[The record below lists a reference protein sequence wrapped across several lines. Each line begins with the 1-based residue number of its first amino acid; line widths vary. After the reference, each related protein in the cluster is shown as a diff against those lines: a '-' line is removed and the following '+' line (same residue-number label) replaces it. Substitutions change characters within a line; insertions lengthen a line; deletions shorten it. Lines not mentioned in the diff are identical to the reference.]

1 MVNAMSQPISIEVDG
16 WNTLIFYVVLL
27 LLFNRVVETSLSS
40 FLFSFFLFEI
50 TNSFLQNEN
59 LALEHQNWKMDFI
72 Y

>member
-40 FLFSFFLFEI
+40 FLFSFFVFEI

-59 LALEHQNWKMDFI
+59 LALEHQN
-72 Y
+72 